1 MFLGLWEDNPPRSC
15 LNLIHGYAAQIR
27 AVLEPDRAACLVDE
41 FGVCGVTSDRI
52 DTAQRAGPGLV
63 RLAHCDDLAV
73 SGFEPEPVLAVA
85 VLVQLELAGHRRL
98 HGARSVLANEGQLL
112 YDEEINRAGDRPD
125 RGRGVGDTTFAVR
138 FGANFAYRLGLALWA
153 AALVYSLLCA
163 ALDLRVPR
171 STLVAQLVMAPV
183 LLAA

>member
-1 MFLGLWEDNPPRSC
+1 M
-15 LNLIHGYAAQIR
+15 
-27 AVLEPDRAACLVDE
+27 
-41 FGVCGVTSDRI
+41 
-52 DTAQRAGPGLV
+52 
-63 RLAHCDDLAV
+63 
-73 SGFEPEPVLAVA
+73 
-85 VLVQLELAGHRRL
+85 
-98 HGARSVLANEGQLL
+98 

-163 ALDLRVPR
+163 ALDLLVPR